1 VTAQPTITIVAARGL
16 GDTVCCLPAAY
27 RYVADGYRVNLCNA
41 MSVQFADTLPT
52 LVPIGT
58 EREGTVL
65 DMSGGMAFGG
75 ECRVFAHVSLRL
87 GVYPLAIP
95 EGPWLRKSDEQVGM
109 VRALGVPGEF
119 VVVSCEGFSSSRRL
133 EPEQVA
139 AVVQVA
145 EENGLATVV
154 VCDKEHPEFDGLSGL
169 NLTGKT
175 TLPQLYALLAHA
187 RAAVCVDSGPL
198 HTAAAFRTPVLAV
211 VGQTLNPYALC
222 EDYQPSLWLH
232 GQDSFTIRPEDVA
245 EGLWRLLEL
254 TE

>member
-1 VTAQPTITIVAARGL
+1 MSEQPTVTIIAARGL
-16 GDTVCCLPAAY
+16 GDAVCCLPAAY
-27 RYVADGYRVNLCNA
+27 RYVADGYKVNLRNA
-41 MSVQFADTLPT
+41 GAVQFAETLPT

-95 EGPWLRKSDEQVGM
+95 TGTWLRKTDEQLDL
-109 VRALGVPGEF
+109 VRALGVPEDF
-119 VVVSCEGFSSSRRL
+119 VVVSCEGFGHGRRL
-133 EPEQVA
+133 EPEQVS

-145 EENGLATVV
+145 EENGMPAVV
-154 VCDKEHPEFDGLSGL
+154 VCDKPHPDMPGL
-169 NLTGKT
+169 NLTGQT
-175 TLPQLYALLAHA
+175 SLPELYALLAHA
-187 RAAVCVDSGPL
+187 KAGVCVDSGPL

-222 EDYQPSLWLH
+222 DDYSPSLWLH
-232 GQDSFTIRPEDVA
+232 GQDSYTIRPEDIA

-254 TE
+254 AE

>member
-1 VTAQPTITIVAARGL
+1 MSDQPSLTIIAARGL
-16 GDTVCCLPAAY
+16 GDAVCCLPAAY
-27 RYVADGYRVNLCNA
+27 RYVADGYRVNLRNA
-41 MSVQFADTLPT
+41 GAIQFAETLPM

-75 ECRVFAHVSLRL
+75 EMRIFSHVSLRL

-95 EGPWLRKSDEQVGM
+95 TEPWLRKSDEQLAT
-109 VRALGVPGEF
+109 VRALGVLEDF
-119 VVVSCEGFSSSRRL
+119 VVVSCEGFGHERRL

-145 EENGLATVV
+145 EDCGMATVV
-154 VCDKEHPEFDGLSGL
+154 VCDKPHPDMPGL
-169 NLTGKT
+169 NLTGQT
-175 TLPQLYALLAHA
+175 TLPELYALLAHA
-187 RAAVCVDSGPL
+187 RAAACVDSGPL

-222 EDYQPSLWLH
+222 EDYKPSLWLH
-232 GQDSFTIRPEDVA
+232 GQDSYTIRPEDIA
-245 EGLWRLLEL
+245 EGLWRLLEQ

>member
-1 VTAQPTITIVAARGL
+1 MSEQPTVTIIAARGL
-16 GDTVCCLPAAY
+16 GDAVCCLPAAY
-27 RYVADGYRVNLCNA
+27 RYVAEGYRVNLRNA
-41 MSVQFADTLPT
+41 GAVQFAETLPT

-75 ECRVFAHVSLRL
+75 ECRIFSHVSLRL

-95 EGPWLRKSDEQVGM
+95 QGPWLKAPQWHDPLFMG
-109 VRALGVPGEF
+109 LGVPVSY
-119 VVVSCEGFSSSRRL
+119 VVVSCEGFSSNRRL
-133 EPEQVA
+133 ESEQVA
-139 AVVQVA
+139 AVVEVA
-145 EENGLATVV
+145 EANGLATVV
-154 VCDKEHPEFDGLSGL
+154 VCDKPHPDMPGL
-169 NLTGKT
+169 NLTGQT
-175 TLPQLYALLAHA
+175 SLPELYALLAHA

-211 VGQTLNPYALC
+211 MGQTLNPYALC
-222 EDYQPSLWLH
+222 EDYTPSLWLY
-232 GQDSFTIRPEDVA
+232 GQDSYTIRPEDIA

>member
-1 VTAQPTITIVAARGL
+1 MSEAITIIAARGL
-16 GDTVCCLPAAY
+16 GDAVCCLPAAY
-27 RYVADGYRVNLCNA
+27 RYVAEGYRVNLLNA
-41 MSVQFADTLPT
+41 GSVQFAETLPT

-87 GVYPLAIP
+87 GVYPLAVP
-95 EGPWLRKSDEQVGM
+95 DGPWLKKTDDQLDL
-109 VRALGVPGEF
+109 VRALGVPDDF
-119 VVVSCEGFSSSRRL
+119 VVVSCEGFGHGRRL
-133 EPEQVA
+133 DLEQVA
-139 AVVQVA
+139 AVVKVA
-145 EENGLATVV
+145 EENDLATVV
-154 VCDKEHPEFDGLSGL
+154 VCDKEHPDMPGL

-175 TLPQLYALLAHA
+175 SLPQLYGLLAHA

-222 EDYQPSLWLH
+222 DDYQPSLWLH
-232 GQDSFTIRPEDVA
+232 GQDSHSIRPEDVA